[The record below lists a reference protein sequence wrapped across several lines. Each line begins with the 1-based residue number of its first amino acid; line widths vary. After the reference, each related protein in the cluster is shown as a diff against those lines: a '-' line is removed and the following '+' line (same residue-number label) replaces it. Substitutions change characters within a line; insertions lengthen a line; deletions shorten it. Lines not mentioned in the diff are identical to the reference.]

1 MLSGR
6 TNNFPRKWALPR
18 SRDPIIFGS
27 TVGYPSDSLASCITF
42 SLHSITNTVVV
53 FCVAIYTYLAI
64 DVRRQKL
71 YYADMANNGTEI
83 GELSTNGGGRRV
95 LVNITDY
102 QPGAI
107 VLDDKNRCAS
117 LPYELNKK
125 HIYTVSTSRCIG
137 IITDYRLSETFP
149 LMKIDNMRRRGR

>member
-6 TNNFPRKWALPR
+6 TNNFSRKWALPR
-18 SRDPIIFGS
+18 SRDPIIFDS

-42 SLHSITNTVVV
+42 SLHSITNIVVV
-53 FCVAIYTYLAI
+53 FCVAIHTYLAI

-71 YYADMANNGTEI
+71 YYADMTNNGTEI

-107 VLDDKNRCAS
+107 VLDDKNRCVS

-125 HIYTVSTSRCIG
+125 HIYTVSSRCIG
-137 IITDYRLSETFP
+137 IITDYRLSET
-149 LMKIDNMRRRGR
+149 